1 MQRKYRGRPS
11 CISTDTGMSALLPES
26 LHALGWPAANASA
39 GLAEAVA
46 GALAVLNASL
56 APHKPAPASAAPAP
70 ASAAPAPA
78 SAAPAHPPAR
88 AIALALILAAVF
100 AAVTLEARDWLVR
113 KRAMALEQA
122 FV

>member
-1 MQRKYRGRPS
+1 MRRKSGGRPS

-70 ASAAPAPA
+70 ASAAPV
-78 SAAPAHPPAR
+78 HPPVR

-113 KRAMALEQA
+113 KRALALEQA
-122 FV
+122 FA

>member
-1 MQRKYRGRPS
+1 MPRKYRGRPS

-26 LHALGWPAANASA
+26 LHALGWPANASA

-56 APHKPAPASAAPAP
+56 APPEPAPATPAPASAASAAP
-70 ASAAPAPA
+70 ASAAPV
-78 SAAPAHPPAR
+78 HPPVR

-113 KRAMALEQA
+113 KRALALEQA
-122 FV
+122 FA

>member
-1 MQRKYRGRPS
+1 MRRKYRGRPS

-26 LHALGWPAANASA
+26 LHALGWPAPNASA

-70 ASAAPAPA
+70 VSAAPAPA

-100 AAVTLEARDWLVR
+100 ATVTLEAREWLLH
-113 KRAMALEQA
+113 KRAMALEQE

>member
-1 MQRKYRGRPS
+1 MPRKYRGRPS

-26 LHALGWPAANASA
+26 LHALGWPASNASA

-46 GALAVLNASL
+46 AALAILNASL
-56 APHKPAPASAAPAP
+56 APPEPAPATPAPVSAASTAPASAAPV
-70 ASAAPAPA
+70 
-78 SAAPAHPPAR
+78 HPPVR

-113 KRAMALEQA
+113 KRATALEQA
-122 FV
+122 FA

>member
-1 MQRKYRGRPS
+1 
-11 CISTDTGMSALLPES
+11 MSALLPES
-26 LHALGWPAANASA
+26 LHALGWPAPNASA

-70 ASAAPAPA
+70 VSAAPAPVSAAPAPA

-100 AAVTLEARDWLVR
+100 ATVTLEAREWLLH
-113 KRAMALEQA
+113 KRAMALEQE

>member
-1 MQRKYRGRPS
+1 
-11 CISTDTGMSALLPES
+11 MSALLPES

-46 GALAVLNASL
+46 GAFAVLNASL
-56 APHKPAPASAAPAP
+56 APPEPAPASPASTPASAASAAPASAAPV
-70 ASAAPAPA
+70 
-78 SAAPAHPPAR
+78 HPPVR

-113 KRAMALEQA
+113 KRALALEQA

>member
-1 MQRKYRGRPS
+1 MRRKFRGRPS

-56 APHKPAPASAAPAP
+56 APPQPAPATP
-70 ASAAPAPA
+70 
-78 SAAPAHPPAR
+78 APAHPPVR

-100 AAVTLEARDWLVR
+100 AAVTLEARDWLLR
-113 KRAMALEQA
+113 KRAKALEQA
-122 FV
+122 FA

>member
-1 MQRKYRGRPS
+1 
-11 CISTDTGMSALLPES
+11 MSALLPES

-56 APHKPAPASAAPAP
+56 APPQPAPATPAP
-70 ASAAPAPA
+70 PRPG
-78 SAAPAHPPAR
+78 PPPVR

-100 AAVTLEARDWLVR
+100 AAVALEARDWLVR
-113 KRAMALEQA
+113 KRALALEQA
-122 FV
+122 FA

>member
-1 MQRKYRGRPS
+1 
-11 CISTDTGMSALLPES
+11 MSALLPES

-46 GALAVLNASL
+46 GAFAVLNASL
-56 APHKPAPASAAPAP
+56 APPEPAPATPAPASAASAP
-70 ASAAPAPA
+70 ASAAPV
-78 SAAPAHPPAR
+78 HPPVR
-88 AIALALILAAVF
+88 AIALALMLAAVF

-122 FV
+122 FA

>member
-1 MQRKYRGRPS
+1 MPRKYRGRPS

-26 LHALGWPAANASA
+26 MHALGWPAANASA

-56 APHKPAPASAAPAP
+56 APPEPAPATPAPASAAST
-70 ASAAPAPA
+70 ASAPV
-78 SAAPAHPPAR
+78 HPPVR

-100 AAVTLEARDWLVR
+100 ATVTLEARDWLLH

-122 FV
+122 FA

>member
-1 MQRKYRGRPS
+1 
-11 CISTDTGMSALLPES
+11 MSALLPES
-26 LHALGWPAANASA
+26 LHALGWPANASA

-56 APHKPAPASAAPAP
+56 APPEPAPATPAPASAA
-70 ASAAPAPA
+70 SAAPVR
-78 SAAPAHPPAR
+78 PPVR

-113 KRAMALEQA
+113 KRALALEQA
-122 FV
+122 FA

>member
-1 MQRKYRGRPS
+1 
-11 CISTDTGMSALLPES
+11 MSALLPES
-26 LHALGWPAANASA
+26 LHALGWPANASA

-56 APHKPAPASAAPAP
+56 APPEPAPATPAPASAASAAP
-70 ASAAPAPA
+70 ASAAPV
-78 SAAPAHPPAR
+78 HPPVR

-113 KRAMALEQA
+113 KRALALEQA
-122 FV
+122 FA